1 MTNTKEIS
9 SKKLLE
15 SLNAEHL
22 KNEYRNIPWQDWE
35 LSDID
40 LCHLLDPSQIDW
52 RLRIRFWD
60 LVEKVLGNNPYDMIY
75 TIDICEGITD
85 PRYFRQRFKKRYF
98 ASFLFRPIENYTDE
112 VGTMLAVTRGKLWSI
127 INAINPI
134 KEDKTIN
141 FPQAN
146 LLMRIHSQ
154 LVDRKMGAV
163 KQLVEMKKVQLNIK
177 ANSAVTDD
185 IELLDAQIR
194 ELKPRVELIPKQRD
208 IALETEEDGI
218 S

>member
-1 MTNTKEIS
+1 MAKEIT
-9 SKKLLE
+9 SKKMLA

-22 KNEYRNIPWQDWE
+22 KNEYRNIPWQDWD
-35 LSDID
+35 LSDTD
-40 LCHLLDPSQIDW
+40 LCHLLNPSQIDW

-60 LVEKVLGNNPYDMIY
+60 LIGKILDNNDYDMIY

-98 ASFLFRPIENYTDE
+98 ASFLFRPIEKYTEE
-112 VGTMLAVTRGKLWSI
+112 VETMLAVTRGKLWSI
-127 INAINPI
+127 INAVNPI
-134 KEDKTIN
+134 KEDGSLN
-141 FPQAN
+141 YLQSN
-146 LLMRIHSQ
+146 LLLRIHNQ

-163 KQLVEMKKVQLNIK
+163 KQLVEMKKVQLNIN

-194 ELKPRVELIPKQRD
+194 ELKPSVELIPKQRNID
-208 IALETEEDGI
+208 IETEKEGV